1 MEIAAGIASSAAL
14 DLKEED
20 DSLVLKKRGS
30 GYIVGRCLLKEWSRC
45 IVNLNIY
52 FRKVSRF

>member
-1 MEIAAGIASSAAL
+1 MAAEISSSAAS

-30 GYIVGRCLLKEWSRC
+30 GYIVGRC
-45 IVNLNIY
+45 
-52 FRKVSRF
+52 